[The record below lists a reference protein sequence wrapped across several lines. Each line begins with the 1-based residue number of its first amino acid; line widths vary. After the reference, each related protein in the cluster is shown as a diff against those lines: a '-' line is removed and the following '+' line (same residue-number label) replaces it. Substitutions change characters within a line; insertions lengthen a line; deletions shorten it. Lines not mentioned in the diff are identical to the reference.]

1 MSPILFTVPGVEW
14 EVSAYGF
21 FLGLALVAGWLLSIS
36 LAAKDRLP
44 ADRLGTSYVV
54 ALGFALVGARAAWL
68 FGNPEAWTGW
78 GSLLTLSQGGLSPA
92 AGLVVAVLVTL
103 VHTGRMGVPAALWF
117 DAAAPAL
124 ALGIALER
132 LGALFAGIG
141 FGRYAPDFPLAIRFP
156 IDSPAFEAH
165 RQKLAQL
172 LPAGASESLPVY
184 PTQIIALVLALAG
197 LWIALRLRK
206 RRVFAGQVALATL
219 AWLLAARTLVEEP
232 LRADRAE
239 ATIGPF
245 APGQVAAALLVLA
258 LVVILRARWKRAR
271 ADAKA
276 PKPWEGGPWS
286 PKPPA
291 A

>member
-1 MSPILFTVPGVEW
+1 LFTVPGAQW

-21 FLGLALVAGWLLSIS
+21 FLGLALVVGWLLSIS
-36 LAAKDRLP
+36 LAARDRLP

-68 FGNPEAWTGW
+68 FGNPAAWAGW
-78 GSLLTLSQGGLSPA
+78 GSLLTLAQGGLSPA
-92 AGLVVAVLVTL
+92 AGLVVAVLVTI
-103 VHTGRMGVPAALWF
+103 VHTNRMGVPTMLWL

-132 LGALFAGIG
+132 TGALFAGIG

-165 RQKLAQL
+165 RRGLAQL
-172 LPAGASESLPVY
+172 LPAGATESLPVY
-184 PTQIIALVLALAG
+184 PTQIIALLLAFAGLAL
-197 LWIALRLRK
+197 ALRLRK
-206 RRVFAGQVALATL
+206 RRRFAGQVALATL

-258 LVVILRARWKRAR
+258 LLLVLRSRWRA
-271 ADAKA
+271 ASANPKA
-276 PKPWEGGPWS
+276 PRPWEGGAWS
-286 PKPPA
+286 PKPPE
-291 A
+291 